1 MGAVMS
7 SQEAYLTPEGLD
19 SVRFELEHFRTVRR
33 RKVADGLRSAAEV
46 GGTVD
51 NAEYDEA
58 KREQDSVERR
68 IASLEKLLHI
78 ALIIPERTSPS
89 EIVEVGSRVT
99 VSQARGKP
107 SEYLIVGSTEADPIQ
122 GKISNESPIG
132 RAILG
137 KRVGEKVEVRTP
149 SGLVGLTILK
159 IE

>member
-19 SVRFELEHFRTVRR
+19 RVRFELEHLRTVRR
-33 RKVADGLRSAAEV
+33 REVADGLRSAAEV

-137 KRVGEKVEVRTP
+137 KRVGEKVEVGTP

>member
-1 MGAVMS
+1 MS
-7 SQEAYLTPEGLD
+7 SQEAYLTTEGLD
-19 SVRFELEHFRTVRR
+19 RVRFELEHLRTVRR
-33 RKVADGLRSAAEV
+33 REVADGLRSAAEV

-68 IASLEKLLHI
+68 IASLEKLLQI

-89 EIVEVGSRVT
+89 EIVVVGSRVT

-137 KRVGEKVEVRTP
+137 KRVGEKIEVRAP

>member
-19 SVRFELEHFRTVRR
+19 SVRFELEHLRTVRR
-33 RKVADGLRSAAEV
+33 RGVADGLRSAAEV

-99 VSQARGKP
+99 VSQAAAAARPRGVP
-107 SEYLIVGSTEADPIQ
+107 RDRP
-122 GKISNESPIG
+122 G
-132 RAILG
+132 RAPHHATLPALRG
-137 KRVGEKVEVRTP
+137 
-149 SGLVGLTILK
+149 
-159 IE
+159 